1 MTCGGRMFRVAICED
16 DKYQV
21 DINKLLI
28 NKWGEKRSIDVSIK
42 EFYSA
47 EEFIIKNESSL
58 SYDCI
63 IIDVGLKKIN
73 GIELARMIREENTDI
88 SIIFVSG
95 LEKYISYG
103 YDFDAIHYLIKPLNA
118 EKFSNCL
125 NKAWSRKSLYK
136 EEKEIIT
143 VKKFGDI
150 INLKYSEIL
159 YCESYQHYVEINT
172 IRSKIRV
179 KKKISDLEKELDEKL
194 FIRTHRSYIAN
205 ISYTKE
211 IKKNSIVLKNGVEIP
226 VSKMK
231 KNQVKD
237 LYFKYF

>member
-1 MTCGGRMFRVAICED
+1 MFKVAICED

-28 NKWGEKRSIDVSIK
+28 NKWGEKRNIDVSIK

-47 EEFIIKNESSL
+47 EEFIIKNESTL

-73 GIELARMIREENTDI
+73 GIELARIIREENKDI

-103 YDFDAIHYLIKPLNA
+103 YDFDAIHYLIKPLNE

-125 NKAWSRKSLYK
+125 NKALDRKSLYK
-136 EEKEIIT
+136 EEKGIIT
-143 VKKFGDI
+143 IKKFGDI

-159 YCESYQHYVEINT
+159 YCESY
-172 IRSKIRV
+172 
-179 KKKISDLEKELDEKL
+179 
-194 FIRTHRSYIAN
+194 
-205 ISYTKE
+205 
-211 IKKNSIVLKNGVEIP
+211 
-226 VSKMK
+226 
-231 KNQVKD
+231 
-237 LYFKYF
+237 